1 MRDYTEL
8 MERIKKHEGFV
19 PKMYKD
25 SLGFATIGYGHLVRP
40 DEQWE
45 EGKEYSKEQ
54 LELVFK
60 TDFNNALA
68 QANGLMNGLNLDDKA
83 KDVIV
88 EMVFQLGIGGVSKF
102 KKMWEALKKLDYGE
116 ASFQMMDSRWAKQTP
131 NRAEDLSKIMRSCA
145 Q

>member
-1 MRDYTEL
+1 MY
-8 MERIKKHEGFV
+8 RIKSK
-19 PKMYKD
+19 PN
-25 SLGFATIGYGHLVRP
+25 SLA
-40 DEQWE
+40 
-45 EGKEYSKEQ
+45 
-54 LELVFK
+54 
-60 TDFNNALA
+60 DFNNALA

-102 KKMWEALKKLDYGE
+102 KKMWEALRKTDYGE
-116 ASFQMMDSRWAKQTP
+116 ASFQMMDSRWTKQTP